1 MGSYLIIVRQKEY
14 PLELWTYVVDEDP
27 ETWTMREK
35 GEGWEVVM
43 VMEITG
49 KTQRLF
55 FEAWDGTMTKVKV

>member
-27 ETWTMREK
+27 ETWTTREK
-35 GEGWEVVM
+35 GENWEIVM
-43 VMEITG
+43 VMEV
-49 KTQRLF
+49 KDKVQRIF